1 MKDALQVGGA
11 ASVRLDRA
19 DQILGGPERI
29 KAKFC
34 LGFWQT
40 GVQSKAAIKSS

>member
-11 ASVRLDRA
+11 ASVRLNRA

-29 KAKFC
+29 K
-34 LGFWQT
+34 
-40 GVQSKAAIKSS
+40 SKILFRILANWGSKQGCH